1 MNFLVT
7 GAAGFIGS
15 HLIDL
20 LISKKHK
27 VVGLDNLK
35 AGRIENLS
43 QHKQNKDF
51 MFFEG
56 DIADKTVSNAMK
68 DCDAVFHLAAMADIV
83 PSINNPEE
91 YFNSN
96 VNGTFNVLEAARKQ
110 KQIKRFIY
118 AASSCYGLPDTFPT
132 PENSKISPMYPY
144 ALTKSLGEELV
155 MHCLNFTIFLVY
167 RSDYSMFMDQEQELQ
182 ELMEQY
188 LEYF

>member
-35 AGRIENLS
+35 VGRIENLS

-56 DIADKTVSNAMK
+56 DIADKKTVSNAMK

-83 PSINNPEE
+83 INNPEE

-96 VNGTFNVLEAARKQ
+96 VTEIFNA
-110 KQIKRFIY
+110 
-118 AASSCYGLPDTFPT
+118 
-132 PENSKISPMYPY
+132 
-144 ALTKSLGEELV
+144 
-155 MHCLNFTIFLVY
+155 
-167 RSDYSMFMDQEQELQ
+167 
-182 ELMEQY
+182 
-188 LEYF
+188 